1 MYHTNSEKIR
11 PHRPVPWWLRNQQL
25 ALPFGEASAS
35 VEPDAAPTAPPR
47 AQHPEAPASDAAASP
62 DDTDAPCPDMLPA
75 DVRETYVSVFGL
87 PALYAEASCPDAVS
101 ADSTPTDAD
110 EHPLADT
117 DAPRAEVVA

>member
-1 MYHTNSEKIR
+1 MYHTDPEKIR
-11 PHRPVPWWLRNQQL
+11 SHRPVPWWMHNPQL

-47 AQHPEAPASDAAASP
+47 AQHPEAPASDAA
-62 DDTDAPCPDMLPA
+62 DAPCPDMLPHE
-75 DVRETYVSVFGL
+75 VRETYISLFGL

-101 ADSTPTDAD
+101 ADAD
-110 EHPLADT
+110 EHPLTDT